1 LATIHIAVAGYGPVE
16 KGTVTELFDDWL
28 GIDSKGRPTNDDEVQ
43 LVLPA
48 AADHVT
54 PAVKAVYNWSGE
66 VDPEVPYTAVVAQTL
81 DKASKVIRDNA
92 ESAVPAR
99 DEEVYTVLGRTLAE
113 RDGDRYLVV
122 AGDEGD
128 DDLRDLVEY
137 AHGEDIT
144 VLDLR
149 DALKQINPPEP
160 ETDAEESAEEGEDQT
175 DDAETPEE
183 EVEADGEPCEGG
195 TQTLVPLPEQPPAAE
210 PEETLEEEVA
220 AARRDVVHIERYRQP
235 NEDVVEVLE
244 AVVRHLRLVDESN
257 AAANLAEVRYRPITA
272 LAIKGL
278 EKVKGSAVQAA
289 EPVNLAEAVEPPA
302 KRAVGKV
309 RKEWFNPETQQWEPL
324 RGRPRKDVEIR
335 EVAA

>member
-210 PEETLEEEVA
+210 PEETLEGEVA

-278 EKVKGSAVQAA
+278 EKAKGSAVQAA

>member
-1 LATIHIAVAGYGPVE
+1 MATIHIAVAGYGPVD

-66 VDPEVPYTAVVAQTL
+66 VDPEVPYTAVVAQSL

-99 DEEVYTVLGRTLAE
+99 DEEVYTVLGSTLAE

-128 DDLRDLVEY
+128 DELRDLVEY

-149 DALKQINPPEP
+149 DALKQITPPEP
-160 ETDAEESAEEGEDQT
+160 EAEADEIAGEGEEPA
-175 DDAETPEE
+175 DDGDATEE
-183 EVEADGEPCEGG
+183 EPEADEEPCTGG
-195 TQTLVPLPEQPPAAE
+195 TQTLVPLPEQPPADE

-220 AARRDVVHIERYRQP
+220 AAHRDVVHIERYQQP
-235 NEDVVEVLE
+235 NGDVVEVLE

-257 AAANLAEVRYRPITA
+257 AAANLAEVRYRPITS
-272 LAIKGL
+272 LAMKGL
-278 EKVKGSAVQAA
+278 EKVKASAVRAA
-289 EPVNLAEAVEPPA
+289 EPVLTEAVEEPA
-302 KRAVGKV
+302 KRATGKV
-309 RKEWFNPETQQWEPL
+309 RKEWLNPKTNEWEPL

>member
-1 LATIHIAVAGYGPVE
+1 MATIHIAVAGAGPVD
-16 KGTVTELFDDWL
+16 KGTVTELLDDWL
-28 GIDSKGRPTNDDEVQ
+28 GIDANGKPTTDEEVL

-48 AADHVT
+48 GAEHIT
-54 PAVKAVYNWSGE
+54 PAVKAVYNWSGDI
-66 VDPEVPYTAVVAQTL
+66 DPEVSYTAVVAQTL
-81 DKASKVIRDNA
+81 DKASKVVRDNA

-113 RDGDRYLVV
+113 RDGDRYLLV

-128 DDLRDLVEY
+128 EELLDLVAY
-137 AHGEDIT
+137 AHDEDIA

-149 DALKQINPPEP
+149 DALKQINPAEPEEAEPETEPEVEPEP
-160 ETDAEESAEEGEDQT
+160 EAADETEETEE
-175 DDAETPEE
+175 
-183 EVEADGEPCEGG
+183 EPCEGG
-195 TQTLVPLPEQPPAAE
+195 TQTLVPLPEQPEAVE
-210 PEETLEEEVA
+210 PEETLETEVA
-220 AARRDVVHIERYRQP
+220 AAHRETVTIERYQP
-235 NEDVVEVLE
+235 PNADVIEVLT

-278 EKVKGSAVQAA
+278 EAVKADSVKDAA
-289 EPVNLAEAVEPPA
+289 PVDLAEAVEPPA
-302 KRAVGKV
+302 KRPTGKV
-309 RKEWFNPETQQWEPL
+309 RKEWLNPKTSEWEPL